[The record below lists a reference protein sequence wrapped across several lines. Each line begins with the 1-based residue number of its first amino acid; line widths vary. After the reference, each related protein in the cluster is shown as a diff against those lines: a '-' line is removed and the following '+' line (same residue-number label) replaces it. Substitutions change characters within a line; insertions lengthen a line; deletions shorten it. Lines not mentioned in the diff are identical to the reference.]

1 MHGKATRGQT
11 GRAVEK
17 AHPAGGFRHVGGV
30 RRLGF
35 GSSCDDADPQRLSE
49 EQPIPGLGTALGPE
63 VGAASHAEDS
73 HAEERLWALNCM
85 ATSDDAAR
93 FLDLVGAA
101 ADDLCDYFLRQAIGE
116 DGEVEG
122 EEDIATH
129 GVHVACG
136 IGCGDGAVGIGI
148 VDDGSEEIGG
158 KDQCALFI
166 EGENGCI
173 VGLVQADEDLWVFF
187 GGE

>member
-1 MHGKATRGQT
+1 
-11 GRAVEK
+11 
-17 AHPAGGFRHVGGV
+17 
-30 RRLGF
+30 
-35 GSSCDDADPQRLSE
+35 
-49 EQPIPGLGTALGPE
+49 
-63 VGAASHAEDS
+63 
-73 HAEERLWALNCM
+73 M
-85 ATSDDAAR
+85 ATSDDASR

-101 ADDLCDYFLRQAIGE
+101 ADDLRHCLLRQAIGE

-129 GVHVACG
+129 SVDVACG
-136 IGCGDGAVGIGI
+136 IGCGDRTIGIGI

-173 VGLVQADEDLWVFF
+173 VGLLQADEDLWVFF
-187 GGE
+187 SGE